1 MERDIVLQML
11 ELNKCSAIVDRFFF
25 PAHLE
30 FIFAHW
36 KFIYNKKIIGQGGFV
51 AKVQSHLQSAYAAE
65 VYGGLGVLSSIQ
77 QVMDRPGQRKKI
89 DFALGADCQ
98 SAIYKFLSI

>member
-1 MERDIVLQML
+1 METAIVLQIL
-11 ELNKCSAIVDRFFF
+11 ESNKYSAIVDGSFF

-30 FIFAHW
+30 FISAHW

-65 VYGGLGVLSSIQ
+65 VCGGL
-77 QVMDRPGQRKKI
+77 
-89 DFALGADCQ
+89 
-98 SAIYKFLSI
+98 